1 MTKQT
6 KLIIISAVSLI
17 MFAFVYLLISLGI
30 ITDLEIAAGEF
41 ARSLRNDIATPVL
54 IVITN
59 IGDKIMI
66 TGICIVFL
74 IWSKTRLKLGVPLAA
89 SLIISTVINQLLKSM
104 IGRQRPDEIY
114 HMVEES
120 GVSFPS
126 GHSTSNTVLYITI
139 IIAALIFMNSI
150 KGKIAVTIL
159 SVFMMLAVMF
169 SRMYLGVHFL
179 GDIMGGLFL
188 GLFVSCAVYALWLI
202 AFDKINIRGLKRAE
216 KAHTAVQ
223 D

>member
-1 MTKQT
+1 MTKQAR
-6 KLIIISAVSLI
+6 LIIISAVSLV

-30 ITDLEIAAGEF
+30 ITNLEISAGEF
-41 ARSLRNDIATPVL
+41 ARSIRNNIATPILV
-54 IVITN
+54 VITN

-66 TGICIVFL
+66 TAICVVFL
-74 IWSKTRLKLGVPLAA
+74 IWSKTRLKLGVPLAV
-89 SLIISTVINQLLKSM
+89 SLIISTVINQLLKS
-104 IGRQRPDEIY
+104 IIARQRPDEIY

-120 GVSFPS
+120 GFSFPS

-139 IIAALIFMNSI
+139 IITVLIFMNSI

-188 GLFVSCAVYALWLI
+188 GLFVSCSVYAVWLI
-202 AFDKINIRGLKRAE
+202 ILDKIDKKKERSI
-216 KAHTAVQ
+216 HQ
-223 D
+223 SQFSI

>member
-17 MFAFVYLLISLGI
+17 MFAFVYLLVSLGI
-30 ITDLEIAAGEF
+30 ITDLEITAGEF

-66 TGICIVFL
+66 TGICLVFL
-74 IWSKTRLKLGVPLAA
+74 IWSKTRMKLGVPLAA

-120 GVSFPS
+120 GFSFPS

-159 SVFMMLAVMF
+159 SAFMMLAVMF

-188 GLFVSCAVYALWLI
+188 GLFVSCSVYAVWLI
-202 AFDKINIRGLKRAE
+202 ILNKIDIHKEKRIKE
-216 KAHTAVQ
+216 SQVSL
-223 D
+223 

>member
-1 MTKQT
+1 MTKQAR
-6 KLIIISAVSLI
+6 LIIISAVSLV

-30 ITDLEIAAGEF
+30 ITNLEISAGEF
-41 ARSLRNDIATPVL
+41 ARSIRNNIATPILV
-54 IVITN
+54 VITN

-66 TGICIVFL
+66 TSICVVFL
-74 IWSKTRLKLGVPLAA
+74 IWSKTRLKLGVPLAV
-89 SLIISTVINQLLKSM
+89 SLIISTVINQLLKS
-104 IGRQRPDEIY
+104 IIARQRPDEIY

-120 GVSFPS
+120 GFSFPS

-139 IIAALIFMNSI
+139 IITVLIFMNSI

-188 GLFVSCAVYALWLI
+188 GLFVSCSVYAVWLI
-202 AFDKINIRGLKRAE
+202 ILDKIDKKKERSI
-216 KAHTAVQ
+216 HQ
-223 D
+223 SQFSI

>member
-1 MTKQT
+1 MTKQA

-17 MFAFVYLLISLGI
+17 MFAFVYLLVSLGI
-30 ITDLEIAAGEF
+30 ITNLEITAGEF

-74 IWSKTRLKLGVPLAA
+74 IWPKTRLKLGVPLAA
-89 SLIISTVINQLLKSM
+89 SLIISTVINQLLKNI

-120 GVSFPS
+120 GFSFPS

-139 IIAALIFMNSI
+139 IIVAVIFMNSI

-169 SRMYLGVHFL
+169 SRIYLGVHFL

-188 GLFVSCAVYALWLI
+188 GLFVSCSVYAVWLI
-202 AFDKINIRGLKRAE
+202 ILNKIDIRKKKRIKE
-216 KAHTAVQ
+216 SQVSL
-223 D
+223 